1 MRSTI
6 YQTYYHDE
14 AMRQKIRVRTLEEGE
29 LMPDGWSKTKPTAE
43 DMSPATAAPVAP
55 EPAAPAAKP
64 KASRGKGGTK
74 GGAKKK

>member
-43 DMSPATAAPVAP
+43 DMSPATAAP
-55 EPAAPAAKP
+55 AAPAAKP